1 MRKMI
6 STTVHT
12 LTETEVNPVMNKLLQ
27 SGIEITALH
36 NHLMR
41 AMPVTFYMHVRG
53 HGDPSQA
60 FAGASSA
67 QPRAPRCTS
76 GPRRTRS
83 TGSSPSSN
91 PPRRGIV

>member
-41 AMPVTFYMHVRG
+41 AMPVTRHPGVSQRSAR
-53 HGDPSQA
+53 PS
-60 FAGASSA
+60 
-67 QPRAPRCTS
+67 R
-76 GPRRTRS
+76 
-83 TGSSPSSN
+83 
-91 PPRRGIV
+91 

>member
-1 MRKMI
+1 M
-6 STTVHT
+6 
-12 LTETEVNPVMNKLLQ
+12 LTETEVSPVMNKLLQ

-67 QPRAPRCTS
+67 QPRGHARLA
-76 GPRRTRS
+76 R
-83 TGSSPSSN
+83 
-91 PPRRGIV
+91 